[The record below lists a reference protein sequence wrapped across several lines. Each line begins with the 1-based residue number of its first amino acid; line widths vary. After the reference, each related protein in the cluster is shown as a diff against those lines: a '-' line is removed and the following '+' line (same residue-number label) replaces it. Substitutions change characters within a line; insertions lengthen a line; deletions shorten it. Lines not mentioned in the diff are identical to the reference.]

1 MIDEYC
7 GFTDAQ
13 NALLTQVPAVFAYE
27 SILKQD
33 ARIGRLLSI
42 KKGGRSVRVDYQ
54 FLEGYP
60 PIPND
65 TLDQLSDVLGIE
77 DIELHRGHWA
87 LKDQNLS
94 DALRSAGYPEVPFAD
109 QPLVNVR
116 QHVFDVAL
124 SFPGE
129 VRAYTEAVA
138 RQLLR
143 VLGNNSVFYDNF
155 YKSQLAMPNLDT
167 ALQDIYRKR
176 SRLVVC
182 FLSEDYATKKW
193 CGIEFRA
200 IRDIINDKRDEMVM
214 FIRFD
219 DAPVDGV
226 FAHDGYIDAKVHSE
240 IEVAS
245 MIHERV
251 RLLHAGA

>member
-7 GFTDAQ
+7 AFTDAQ

-27 SILKQD
+27 SVLKQD
-33 ARIGRLLSI
+33 ARIGRLISI
-42 KKGGRSVRVDYQ
+42 KKAGINVRVDYQ
-54 FLEGYP
+54 FLDGYP
-60 PIPND
+60 PIQNG
-65 TLDQLSDVLGIE
+65 TLDQLSDILGIQ

-87 LKDQNLS
+87 LKDKNLS
-94 DALRSAGYPEVPFAD
+94 DALRSAGFPEVPFTD

-116 QHVFDVAL
+116 HHVFDVAL

-129 VRAYTEAVA
+129 VRTYTEAVA
-138 RQLLR
+138 RHLQR
-143 VLGNNSVFYDNF
+143 ALGNNSVFYDNF

-167 ALQDIYRKR
+167 TLQEIYHQR

-182 FLSEDYATKKW
+182 FLSEDYVGKKW

-200 IRDIINDKRDEMVM
+200 IRSIINNRRDDMVM

-219 DAPVDGV
+219 DAQISGV
-226 FAHDGYIDAKVHSE
+226 FDHDGYIDARIYSE
-240 IEVAS
+240 RQVAS
-245 MIHERV
+245 FIHERV
-251 RLLHAGA
+251 RLLHAGS